1 MTESLPQ
8 GLLDIVATLPPIAL
22 DELQDRAALR
32 TRVDRKYVV
41 DWHTLE
47 RVVGSLRRTHR
58 ALEIDGQ
65 RTFEYDTV
73 YFDSPGLWSY
83 RAHLQ
88 QRRRR
93 YKARTRH
100 YVDSGL
106 YLFEVKLKGRRGET
120 IKHQM
125 KCRPEDHGRLTEDA
139 RAFLAERLSAAY
151 PRMELPDLQPTVR
164 TRYHRVTL
172 SRGAERVTCDFDLHF
187 ADGETEVL
195 GLTPGYAIVE
205 SKCEGGLGELD
216 RQLRRLGVSPIACS
230 KYCVGVGLLRED
242 VKVNELRWL
251 LNRYFERPRSVPPRR
266 LAHG

>member
-1 MTESLPQ
+1 MTGSLPR
-8 GLLDIVATLPPIAL
+8 GLLDTVAKLPPIAL
-22 DELQDRAALR
+22 AELQEDAALR

-41 DWHTLE
+41 DWQTLGA
-47 RVVGSLRRTHR
+47 VLRALRGTHR

-125 KCRPEDHGRLTEDA
+125 PCRPEDHGRLTEEA
-139 RAFLAERLSAAY
+139 GTFLRDRLSDAY
-151 PRMELPDLQPTVR
+151 PQMEVPDLAPTVR
-164 TRYHRVTL
+164 TRYRRITL

-205 SKCEGGLGELD
+205 SKCERGLGELD
-216 RQLRRLGVSPIACS
+216 RRLRRLGVSPIACS

-251 LNRYFERPRSVPPRR
+251 LNRYFERPRPVPPRR